1 LIFLVFESEGSLDLG
16 VKTPRGVVHV
26 RPAAAGAGWDLPVT
40 MGDLLSRGP
49 ESLPAFERL
58 LATIPP
64 SAPYLLPEDRLTLG
78 PVVPNPGKIL
88 CVGLNYRRHA
98 AESGAQEPKAPVLFS
113 KFANSLAASGAAID
127 VSGLSQVDYEAELGV
142 VLGRGG
148 KNIPENEALGHVFG
162 YCNTNDLSERSL
174 QFVSG
179 QWLLGKTLDRFL
191 PVGPYLVTADE
202 VGSPQ
207 ALAIRG
213 WLNGEQRQSSSTAD
227 MIFSVAQIISY
238 ASRYM
243 TLEAGDLI
251 STGTPEG
258 VILGRSKKVWMKAGD
273 EYVVEIGN
281 LGRLTN
287 RLTASRRPNSASW
300 TPS

>member
-1 LIFLVFESEGSLDLG
+1 LIFLVFESEGALDLG
-16 VKTPRGVVHV
+16 VRIAQGVVHV
-26 RPAAAGAGWDLPVT
+26 RSAAAAAGVDAPVT
-40 MGDLLSRGP
+40 MGGLLGRGLQA
-49 ESLPAFERL
+49 LPALERL
-58 LATIPP
+58 LAAIPP
-64 SAPYLLPEDRLTLG
+64 GAPYVLQESRLTLG
-78 PVVPNPGKIL
+78 PVVPNPGKVL

-98 AESGAQEPKAPVLFS
+98 AESGAQEPEAPVLFS
-113 KFANSLAASGAAID
+113 KFSNALAASGASVDI
-127 VSGLSQVDYEAELGV
+127 SGLSQVDYEAELGV

-148 KNIPENEALGHVFG
+148 KNIPESQALGHVFG

-202 VGSPQ
+202 VPDPQ
-207 ALAIRG
+207 ALPIHG
-213 WLNGEQRQSSSTAD
+213 WLNGEERQSSSTAD

-258 VILGRSKKVWMKAGD
+258 VILGRSEKVWMKAGD
-273 EYVVEIGN
+273 EYVVEVGR
-281 LGRLTN
+281 LGRLVN
-287 RLTASRRPNSASW
+287 RMTTS
-300 TPS
+300 